1 MRVRFMADSVKL
13 RESPRGTTHN
23 IRTLH
28 IYEGPSEVE
37 IGINRCLLI
46 ELRDQID
53 VELKTTKE

>member
-1 MRVRFMADSVKL
+1 MADSVKL